1 MRWIFCTANLRR
13 PRLQKLQPRIERI
26 GFRSM
31 LLRRNEIKGGKVRSP
46 VLLSLGLAV
55 GFLGGLILLPIARGA
70 TGGDSQSAYQA
81 LDRFGAAFAAARSN
95 YPEPPDDRKMIE
107 DALNGM
113 ISDLDPHSSYFDP
126 KTFAEMQVKTSGSYG
141 GVGLV
146 ISADE
151 SSIKVISP
159 IDDTPA
165 SRAGIKAGDSILA
178 IDGRGLQGLSLDKVQ
193 DLLRGPSGTK
203 VNLTLLRPG
212 SQKSFQVALTRAA
225 IAVEAVKYH
234 REGNVGYI
242 RIPAFNEETN
252 DGVISAVK
260 NLRKQIGPALVGYII
275 DLRDDGCGVL
285 DQAIAVSDDFLD
297 GGEIVSTRG
306 RHPEDTQRYDAKPG
320 DIADGKPIVVLI
332 NGGTASA
339 SEIVAGALQDHR
351 RATVVGMTS
360 FGKGSVQTIIPLGG
374 GADGALHLTTARYYT
389 PSGGSIQAT
398 GIIPDMQVAKGDETT
413 DFVKLERPSEADLPH
428 HLTAEQIVA
437 AVRQNVLRPPPG
449 NKIADFQLAT
459 AVRVLTGSKMPAEHK
474 VAVSH

>member
-1 MRWIFCTANLRR
+1 
-13 PRLQKLQPRIERI
+13 
-26 GFRSM
+26 M
-31 LLRRNEIKGGKVRSP
+31 LLRRNEIKGGRVRSTA
-46 VLLSLGLAV
+46 LLSLGLV
-55 GFLGGLILLPIARGA
+55 SGFVGGLVLLPIARSA
-70 TGGDSQSAYQA
+70 TSGDSQSAYQA
-81 LDRFGAAFAAARSN
+81 LDRFGAAFAAARAN
-95 YPEPPDDRKMIE
+95 YPEPPEDRKMVE

-146 ISADE
+146 ISAE
-151 SSIKVISP
+151 EGSIKVISP

-178 IDGRGLQGLSLDKVQ
+178 IDGRGLQGLNLDKVQ
-193 DLLRGPSGTK
+193 DLLRGPSGTV

-212 SQKSFQVALTRAA
+212 SQKSFQVGLTRAA
-225 IAVEAVKYH
+225 IKVEAVKYH

-252 DGVISAVK
+252 DGVVTAVK
-260 NLRKQIGPALVGYII
+260 NLRKQIGPALAGYII
-275 DLRDDGCGVL
+275 DLRDDGGGVL

-306 RHPEDTQRYDAKPG
+306 RHVEDTQRYDAKPG
-320 DIADGKPIVVLI
+320 DITDGKPIMVLV

-351 RATVVGMTS
+351 RAKVVGMTS
-360 FGKGSVQTIIPLGG
+360 FGKGSVQTIIPLSG

-389 PSGGSIQAT
+389 PSGRSIQAT
-398 GIIPDMQVAKGDETT
+398 GIVPDIAVAKGNET
-413 DFVKLERPSEADLPH
+413 DLPH
-428 HLTAEQIVA
+428 HLTAEQIVSA
-437 AVRQNVLRPPPG
+437 AEQSILRPPPG
-449 NKIADFQLAT
+449 SKIADFQLAT
-459 AVRVLTGSKMPAEHK
+459 ALKALTGKMPAERK
-474 VAVSH
+474 VAISH